1 MLLITGH
8 HYYGN
13 FAWSDVY
20 IALFQFFDFDDEI

>member
-13 FAWSDVY
+13 FAWYDVY
-20 IALFQFFDFDDEI
+20 IALFQLVDFDVEI